1 MYITYPKT
9 ILNLSKPIQTYFE
22 TFSPSGYSNLF
33 DINSFFFAAQR
44 LNSYVAAQYVHRLNK
59 EKEYLK
65 EQQYLNAKKR
75 VKEIK
80 GFYSH
85 FLIYVI
91 VNIFISGIIIFGL
104 TYSDNSSLSES
115 FTNFGVYS
123 TWLFWGIGI
132 FFHWISVFGFKNL
145 FGSAWEEKKIKELMR
160 KDYERNS
167 KILDK

>member
-1 MYITYPKT
+1 M
-9 ILNLSKPIQTYFE
+9 
-22 TFSPSGYSNLF
+22 
-33 DINSFFFAAQR
+33 
-44 LNSYVAAQYVHRLNK
+44 

-85 FLIYVI
+85 FLIYLI
-91 VNIFISGIIIFGL
+91 INIFISGIIVFGL
-104 TYSDNSSLSES
+104 TYSGKSSFSES

-123 TWLFWGIGI
+123 TWLFWGIGV

-145 FGSAWEEKKIKELMR
+145 FGSAWEEKKIKELMK
-160 KDYERNS
+160 KDYERNN
-167 KILDK
+167 KILKK